1 MLDLAQLL
9 APTTEAPPCG
19 ENLEYD
25 APFKDIERAA
35 TRVAPQEFGEHR
47 TPGQEP
53 KWPEVQE
60 LAKSFFEHSKDFR
73 VAVHLAR
80 ALVNTEGVAGV
91 GPALALIHGL
101 TQQYWDESHPRIEDD
116 GDATMRVNALAAL
129 QDPEGLV
136 PDLRSAFVINSRA
149 HGQLRV
155 RDVEVALGRLP
166 PPDGA
171 PAPSIDQVRAQLGAA
186 IAAGSP
192 VPQAITQAI
201 EVLNGLRTLLI
212 ERVNAPSIPD
222 FKPLT
227 DILIPLKKVCDEAM
241 PNAEPLQDGIIPDE
255 QSGEVQAQAGVSGP
269 IRSRQH
275 ALQML
280 ESVCAYLER
289 TEPSNP
295 APLFIRRAQRL
306 MSKSFV
312 EIVEDLLPDSLSNLE
327 HLAGKLDSAAPH

>member
-1 MLDLAQLL
+1 MLDLTELL
-9 APTTEAPPCG
+9 APTTDAPPCG
-19 ENLEYD
+19 QNLEYE

-35 TRVAPQEFGEHR
+35 TRVPPQEFGEHR

-53 KWPEVQE
+53 KWSEVQE
-60 LAKSFFEHSKDFR
+60 LTRSFFGRSKDFR

-80 ALVNTEGVAGV
+80 AMVNIEGVAGV
-91 GPALALIHGL
+91 GPALAVIHGL
-101 TQQYWDESHPRIEDD
+101 TQQYWDEAHPKIEED

-129 QDPEGLV
+129 QDGEGLV
-136 PDLRSAFVINSRA
+136 PDLRNAFVLNSRA

-155 RDVEVALGRLP
+155 RDVEMALGRLP
-166 PPDGA
+166 VTDGA
-171 PAPSIDQVRAQLGAA
+171 TVPTLDQVRAQLAAA
-186 IAAGSP
+186 IAAGNT
-192 VPQAITQAI
+192 VPQSIGQAI
-201 EVLNGLRTLLI
+201 DVLNGLRGLLV

-227 DILIPLKKVCDEAM
+227 DILVPLKKVCDEAA
-241 PNAEPLQDGIIPDE
+241 PQAGTSLDAQGAEGDADGGPL
-255 QSGEVQAQAGVSGP
+255 QAGVSGP
-269 IRSRQH
+269 IRSRQQ
-275 ALQML
+275 ALQVL

-289 TEPSNP
+289 NEPSNP

-327 HLAGKLDSAAPH
+327 HLAGKLDSAPN